1 MKISRLVKC
10 NCDGWIHIAQ
20 GPCSCWVCQATVSFE
35 KWQTGKGE
43 ELRDKPGFGAPVTL
57 DPDARWWNPDTRD
70 PLKDLYAVTFRKQQQ
85 IILDR
90 MPGYDQC
97 FPGDDRWDDDVRERF
112 EHRGETTAG
121 FVCINKQYGL

>member
-1 MKISRLVKC
+1 MKISRMIKCKC
-10 NCDGWIHIAQ
+10 NGWIHIAQ

-43 ELRDKPGFGAPVTL
+43 ELKEKPGFGAPVTL
-57 DPDARWWNPDTRD
+57 DPNARWWNPDNRD
-70 PLKDLYAVTFRKQQQ
+70 PLKDLYAITFRGQTQVF
-85 IILDR
+85 LDR
-90 MPGYDQC
+90 TPGYDQC

-121 FVCINKQYGL
+121 FVCINQQYGL